1 MGRGKSVGNEK
12 WKNKFW
18 PPFSCGFANMAYFEF
33 CGPVR
38 NHVDFLRALFF
49 GGTTLVKKILQTKQ
63 LNGTARHPGSR
74 ALCSKLNVSINKDS
88 WVFAKSYIIPPPSS
102 SHTTSQ
108 NRHPTKD
115 YT

>member
-38 NHVDFLRALFF
+38 NHVDFFKGFFFAEPPYFCANWHYFVKIGTILCKLALFCANWYKF
-49 GGTTLVKKILQTKQ
+49 LLTNITTL
-63 LNGTARHPGSR
+63 
-74 ALCSKLNVSINKDS
+74 LCMRV
-88 WVFAKSYIIPPPSS
+88 
-102 SHTTSQ
+102 Q
-108 NRHPTKD
+108 
-115 YT
+115 